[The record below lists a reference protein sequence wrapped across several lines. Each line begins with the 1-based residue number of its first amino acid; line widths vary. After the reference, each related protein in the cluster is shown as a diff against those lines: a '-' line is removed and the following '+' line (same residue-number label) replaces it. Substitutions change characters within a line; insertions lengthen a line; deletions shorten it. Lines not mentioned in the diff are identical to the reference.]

1 MVVLIYISLMANLS
15 IFFML
20 LALQKNWMLDD
31 TVHDII
37 MNIQILLSFRLL
49 YYFCPLEKIHD
60 IEELSA
66 MSLKEKVAV

>member
-1 MVVLIYISLMANLS
+1 
-15 IFFML
+15 
-20 LALQKNWMLDD
+20 MLDD